1 MNKEDKKYIDDLTLG
16 DVTKAVFNSV
26 GKTFMDSIN
35 YIGDHPVISTLVL
48 VPSIFVYTCLVVAIH
63 DAK

>member
-1 MNKEDKKYIDDLTLG
+1 MNKDDNKYMDDLTLG

-35 YIGDHPVISTLVL
+35 YIGDHPVISTVVL
-48 VPSIFVYTCLVVAIH
+48 IPSIFVYTCLLVAIH

>member
-1 MNKEDKKYIDDLTLG
+1 MNKDDKKYIDDLTLG

-63 DAK
+63 DFK

>member
-1 MNKEDKKYIDDLTLG
+1 MNKDDKKYIDDLTLG
-16 DVTKAVFNSV
+16 DVTKAMFNSV

-35 YIGDHPVISTLVL
+35 YIGDHPIISTLVL

-63 DAK
+63 DTK